1 MVHRNIFGSEDE
13 TDQKNDGLYL
23 PKIGKFR
30 VELRKTA
37 EFAYANAG
45 AFFEAAKNGE
55 LTCKMPNAALN
66 QPLNYYTISNH
77 GDHQHHHH
85 HHHHSYNN

>member
-30 VELRKTA
+30 VVELRKTA
-37 EFAYANAG
+37 EFAYAK
-45 AFFEAAKNGE
+45 AAKNGE

-66 QPLNYYTISNH
+66 QPLRYYTISNH
-77 GDHQHHHH
+77 GHQQQQHHH